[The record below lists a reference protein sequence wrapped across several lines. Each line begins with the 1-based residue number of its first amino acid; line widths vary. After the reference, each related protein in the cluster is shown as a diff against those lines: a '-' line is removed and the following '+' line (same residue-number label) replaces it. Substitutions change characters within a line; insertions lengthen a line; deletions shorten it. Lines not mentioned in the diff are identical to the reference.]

1 MNKKAIYCF
10 TMLILTLWPIHS
22 FAVCPDPDTVTTVP
36 KLYDVEV
43 KARVTLDQITGI
55 YSYFYNIKNGSQS
68 TGCIWHFEVDIKKP
82 EGGIDLPKEGLVNAP
97 RFASLDIPDEDAPAM
112 IPVTFPSLPKIGKI
126 IIWGAGLT
134 GRGEASWGSKRY
146 IYEIMPGDTIRGL
159 IMTTYGL
166 PTIRD
171 FEVEPEY
178 IAEKEDIISKFG
190 ISKDELIADHWK
202 YLNAFYESL
211 AWKGKTLGPTAPPAD
226 FKPIDFLNYIISLKH
241 EAYNL
246 GWIKNAGIEQSLDA
260 KLDNAKK
267 KIEQGN
273 IEAAKNILNAF
284 INEVEAQGCVT
295 YEDCSS
301 GKHISP
307 EAYALL
313 KYNVQYL
320 NNNLK

>member
-10 TMLILTLWPIHS
+10 TMLILILWPIHS
-22 FAVCPDPDTVTTVP
+22 FAVCPDPDTVTTIP
-36 KLYDVEV
+36 KLVNV
-43 KARVTLDQITGI
+43 KINTSIALDPTTGI
-55 YSYFYNIKNGSQS
+55 YSYLYSIESSREN
-68 TGCIWHFEVDIKKP
+68 TGCIWRIEIDIKKP
-82 EGGIDLPKEGLVNAP
+82 EGSVDLPKNGLVNAP
-97 RFASLDIPDEDAPAM
+97 RFASLDIPNEDAPAM
-112 IPVTFPSLPKIGKI
+112 IPVTFPSVPKLDKI
-126 IIWGAGLT
+126 VVWGAGLT
-134 GRGEASWGSKRY
+134 GRGEARWNSKRY
-146 IYEIMPGDTIRGL
+146 IYQIEPGSTLRGL
-159 IMTTYGL
+159 IMTSYGL

-171 FEVEPEY
+171 FRVDPKY
-178 IAEKEDIISKFG
+178 IAEDEDIISKFG
-190 ISKDELIADHWK
+190 ISKDELIADGWK

-211 AWKGKTLGPTAPPAD
+211 AWKGKTIGPTAPPAD
-226 FKPIDFLNYIISLKH
+226 FKPIPFLDYIVLLKH

-246 GWIKNAGIEQSLDA
+246 GWIKNAGIENSLDA

-301 GKHISP
+301 GKHITP

-313 KYNVQYL
+313 KYNAQYL
-320 NNNLK
+320 INKL